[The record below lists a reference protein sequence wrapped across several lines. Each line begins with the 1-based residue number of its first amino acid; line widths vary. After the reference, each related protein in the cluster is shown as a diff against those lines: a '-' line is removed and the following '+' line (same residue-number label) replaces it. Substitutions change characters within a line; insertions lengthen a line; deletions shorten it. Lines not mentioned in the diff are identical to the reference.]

1 MFTKEVTFSPQAR
14 QKLYQGVR
22 TLAKAVGST
31 LGPEGSTVL
40 IDTSYPI
47 PTITKDGITVAKN
60 IFLQDPIENM
70 GAQIVKQAAAQTALH
85 AGDGTTTA
93 TILAEA
99 LVRYGLQAID
109 SGHSPIQIKETLES
123 LLPLAVE
130 RLKSWATPVD
140 SIETLRSV
148 ATISA
153 NNDPA
158 IGAMIASAYEAI
170 GYHGVIAV
178 KESKTSESY
187 ITQVK
192 GMEFD
197 RGLLSP
203 YFINNP
209 SKLTCE
215 FDDPF
220 ILLVDGKLRDVRDL
234 APILDKVHAKNSP
247 LLIIAS
253 EVEAQALNILVYN
266 AMKAG
271 LKACAV
277 KAPAFADRQKQ
288 ILQDIAAL
296 TGGTVFSED
305 TGTLLKDCTLEMLG
319 RSKSSAVSAMS
330 TMIVEGYGSKEAV
343 AQRLE
348 LINAQLSNS
357 TSEWESEKLRER
369 IAKLTDGVAILHVGA
384 ATESEL
390 KEKKDRIDDAL
401 RATRAAIE
409 EGVLPGGAIPLYLI
423 SSMFSTDTFGVWS
436 EALKEPFNVL
446 CQNAGADPD
455 QVMGRIKQASPEP
468 DPHVGYDA
476 KYDKVVNLI
485 EANIIDPLKVV
496 RVALENAISVANLIL
511 MTSTTIHPINEK
523 IDLSHAPGVDPSYY
537 DQP

>member
-14 QKLYQGVR
+14 QKLYQGIK

-40 IDTSYPI
+40 IDTSFPI
-47 PTITKDGITVAKN
+47 PTVTKDGVTVAKN

-99 LVRYGLQAID
+99 LVRYGLEEIEMGQ
-109 SGHSPIQIKETLES
+109 SPIRIKETLES
-123 LLPLAVE
+123 LLPLAVT
-130 RLKSWATPVD
+130 RLKQWATPVD

-153 NNDPA
+153 NNDSA

-170 GYHGVIAV
+170 GTQGVIAV

-197 RGLLSP
+197 RGVLSP

-215 FDDPF
+215 FEEPY
-220 ILLVDGKLRDVRDL
+220 ILIVDGKLRDVRDL

-253 EVEAQALNILVYN
+253 EVEAQALNILIFNV
-266 AMKAG
+266 MKAG

-277 KAPAFADRQKQ
+277 KAPAFADRQKD
-288 ILQDIAAL
+288 ILQDIAIL
-296 TGGTVFSED
+296 TGATVFSEE

-319 RSKSSAVSAMS
+319 RAKSSTSSAMS
-330 TMIVEGYGSKEAV
+330 TMLVEGAGSKEAI
-343 AQRLE
+343 QERIE
-348 LINAQLSNS
+348 LINAKLAAT
-357 TSEWESEKLRER
+357 TSEWETEKLRER
-369 IAKLTDGVAILHVGA
+369 IAKLSDGVAIIHVGA
-384 ATESEL
+384 STESEL

-401 RATRAAIE
+401 RATKAAIE
-409 EGVLPGGAIPLYLI
+409 EGVIPGGAIPLYLI
-423 SSMFSTDTFGVWS
+423 SHMFSTPTFKVW
-436 EALKEPFNVL
+436 EGALKEPFNVL
-446 CQNAGADPD
+446 CENAGADP
-455 QVMGRIKQASPEP
+455 QEIMQRIARASAEP
-468 DPHVGYDA
+468 DHNIGYDA
-476 KYDKVVNLI
+476 KTDRVVNLV

-496 RVALENAISVANLIL
+496 RIALENAISVANLIL
-511 MTSTTIHPINEK
+511 MTSTTIHPINER
-523 IDLSHAPGVDPSYY
+523 IDLSRAPGVDPSYY
-537 DQP
+537 D